1 MRELKAEFLPP
12 AFPRAQRMGIAARPV
27 ATVDP
32 VQRTLALG
40 IRRAGRKGFRLA
52 VRVQRRGPEC
62 DELVERI
69 RKKAKEEVDL
79 RYVGRIVRLA
89 PWEQSRRRPLRIG
102 ISIGHHLI
110 TAGTIGCFVKLKKN
124 GKVCLLSNN
133 HVLANENA
141 AKEGDAILQPGYA
154 DGGRKPKD
162 IVANLGTFVK
172 LKKTGRNEVDA
183 ALATLSKS
191 VDFDPSALR
200 GGGKL
205 TGSVGSDL
213 TEFERVEKIGRTTGR
228 TKGRISAFEL
238 DNVVVAYDMGNIKFD
253 DQLEIES
260 STSNSFSQGGDSGS
274 LIFTAE
280 EHLALGLLFAGSDQG
295 GRNGT
300 GLTYANPFPTV
311 LSKLKAELLLD
322 L

>member
-1 MRELKAEFLPP
+1 
-12 AFPRAQRMGIAARPV
+12 MGLAARPV
-27 ATVDP
+27 AAVDS
-32 VQRTLALG
+32 VQRTIALG
-40 IRRAGRKGFRLA
+40 IKPAGRKGYRLA

-62 DELVERI
+62 DDLVERI

-79 RYVGRIVRLA
+79 KYVGRIARQA
-89 PWEQSRRRPLRIG
+89 SWEQTRRRPLRIG
-102 ISIGHHLI
+102 ISVGHHLI
-110 TAGTIGCFVKLKKN
+110 TAGTIGCFVKLKRD
-124 GKVCLLSNN
+124 GKICMLSNN

-141 AKEGDAILQPGYA
+141 AKEGDPILQPGYA

-162 IVANLGTFVK
+162 TVGKLGPFVK
-172 LKKTGRNEVDA
+172 LKKTGSNQVDA

-191 VDFDPSALR
+191 TKFDPSALR

-213 TEFERVEKIGRTTGR
+213 TEFEKVEKLGRTTGR
-228 TKGRISAFEL
+228 TKGRITAFEL

-260 STSNSFSQGGDSGS
+260 STSSPFSQGGDSGS

-280 EHLALGLLFAGSDQG
+280 ERLALGLLFAGSDQG
-295 GRNGT
+295 GKNGT

-311 LSKLKAELLLD
+311 LSKLRAELLLES
-322 L
+322 